1 MENNNNL
8 ILPAVGSVGPWG
20 QTLNNNFRFVDQ
32 ELRKMHEKVE
42 ATSNLIGAN
51 VPYVNVDDNYR
62 FVDIIKNANK
72 ITFQYKTYEK
82 ENNPNND
89 FTYDISTYTWEDQNP
104 PLFIASYVDNIRE
117 GNNTLPS
124 ITLDT
129 ETFVQGDIIVIV
141 QQLGSIYGSNNT
153 PITFKK
159 YLPVPEIYV
168 PFLTADEPYKLKFE
182 RKNYSA
188 AYDEL
193 ENKQFIL
200 PSIGLGVFNYLEYN
214 DGECSIN
221 GGASNSINTPDNIL
235 TWDLPIQIE
244 PNTTANDYL
253 VHVNFFISS
262 ISDAA
267 GAPAPAFVSY
277 TIEKTLGDS
286 TLNIKIKVDISGL
299 ADNEL
304 LRCEQIISH
313 RAWATRE

>member
-8 ILPAVGSVGPWG
+8 ILPAVGSAGPWG
-20 QTLNNNFRFVDQ
+20 QTLNNNFRFIDQ

-51 VPYVNVDDNYR
+51 VPYVNVNDNYR

-82 ENNPNND
+82 ENNLGGI
-89 FTYDISTYTWEDQNP
+89 FTYDTSTYNWNGQNP
-104 PLFIASYVDNIRE
+104 PLFIASYVDSIKE
-117 GNNTLPS
+117 GSDILPS

-141 QQLGSIYGSNNT
+141 QQLGNIYGSNNT

-159 YLPVPEIYV
+159 YLPVPEVYV
-168 PFLTADEPYKLKFE
+168 PFLTTDEPYKLKFE
-182 RKNYSA
+182 RKNYST

-200 PSIGLGVFNYLEYN
+200 PSIGLGVFNYLKYN
-214 DGECSIN
+214 NGNYSVN
-221 GGASNSINTPDNIL
+221 GGTSNSASTPDNIL
-235 TWDLPIQIE
+235 TWDLSTQIE

-262 ISDAA
+262 SPDAA
-267 GAPAPAFVSY
+267 GAPAFVSY
-277 TIEKTLGDS
+277 MIEKTLGDN

-299 ADNEL
+299 ASNEW

-313 RAWATRE
+313 RAWATER